1 MQRYYL
7 KHKDDIC
14 AVLAIEDE
22 IWRVDNAKV
31 INREIAP
38 FIGYATDASIKQ
50 WWSMRAVPSTRK
62 TMEEVIRKAG
72 CANNE
77 EYLAKN
83 LALSVTDSYWV
94 CPVGSDLTWK
104 DVDISVLSKYNDGKM
119 PYHNATSYDR
129 NASLSGQ
136 MEKYWN
142 LNKKPPVLV
151 KDAYLYNGQQ
161 AINELFAT
169 MVHQKQNNQIPY
181 VSYSVKDNP
190 DQGCKESLCDS
201 FVSDNLEYVSAYEIL
216 HLFPKKNS
224 ESLYDAYIRLCSSK
238 GIPMEK
244 MQEFMDYQTLT
255 DFIIT
260 NTDEHLNNF
269 GVLRDSDSLEFVMPA
284 PIYDSG
290 NSMFYKEP
298 SSSKSLKRHELLAIE
313 ITSFHNSEEKML
325 SHVKNRDI
333 VDIEKLPSSEDVKDL
348 YCTNGINEQKALF
361 IADCYK
367 KKVEMLHDYQQG
379 MKISLYNEK
388 RLSGKKNSPK
398 SMPES

>member
-1 MQRYYL
+1 MHRYYL

-14 AVLAIEDE
+14 AILEIENE
-22 IWRVDNAKV
+22 TWHVDNAKV

-38 FIGYATDASIKQ
+38 FIGYATDVSIRQ
-50 WWSMRAVPSTRK
+50 WWSMRAVPSTIK
-62 TMEEVIRKAG
+62 TMQEVIRKAG
-72 CANNE
+72 CSTNE

-129 NASLSGQ
+129 NATLSGQ
-136 MEKYWN
+136 MEKYWD
-142 LNKKPPVLV
+142 LNEDPPVLV

-169 MVHQKQNNQIPY
+169 VLHQRQNNRIPF
-181 VSYSVKDNP
+181 VTYSVKNNP
-190 DQGCKESLCDS
+190 DKGCKESLCDS

-216 HLFPKKNS
+216 HLFPQKND
-224 ESLYDAYIRLCSSK
+224 ESLYDAYIRLCTSK
-238 GIPMEK
+238 GIPVEE

-255 DFIIT
+255 DFLIT

-269 GVLRDSDSLEFVMPA
+269 GVLRDSDSLKFVKPA

-290 NSMFYKEP
+290 NSMFYKEA
-298 SSSKSLKRHELLAIE
+298 SSSKPLERHELLDIE
-313 ITSFHNSEEKML
+313 ITSFHSSEEKML
-325 SHVKNRDI
+325 SHVKNRSI
-333 VDIEKLPSSEDVKDL
+333 VDTNMLPSFKEVKDL
-348 YCTNGINEQKALF
+348 YCNNGINEQKALF
-361 IADCYK
+361 IADCYE
-367 KKVEMLHDYQQG
+367 KKVQMLHEFQQLK
-379 MKISLYNEK
+379 KISLYNEK
-388 RLSGKKNSPK
+388 RLHRLTNK
-398 SMPES
+398 